1 LFSSAANPRTLFHTQ
16 LQSQNAASNAAPSQ
30 NAAAANRCVAADA
43 LVWVSMQIST
53 RLLLGT
59 ALALL
64 ATTATTTET
73 ATAAMADST
82 HNIVVS
88 TLGQPDQRP
97 EALSAKES
105 QAQPATGAPVQATKK
120 PQSTKEL
127 SSNATKEPQSK
138 ASAEFRKLDAATL
151 PIIKKIPIGGD
162 ADWLAVGFG
171 SVWVTVAKSNE
182 VVRVDPV
189 RNVVQARIAVDKE
202 PCYGIGIGVD
212 KVWVLNC
219 QSKTLTRINP
229 KTNAV
234 DMRVPVKIDDGGEG
248 SIAVDDRY
256 VWYASNEDGNASTLS
271 QVEVK
276 TGRKLRVVRV
286 GKDTAVVKLAFG
298 SVWAISSGEGNVYRV
313 NPATKKV
320 TAMITVAEGP
330 RFTTDG
336 AGSLWVLT
344 QSDGNVSRI
353 DPATNKVVAVVP
365 VHVPG
370 KGGEICYGGGLIWV
384 TMDGTPVTRIDPA
397 TNKVIDQYGN
407 YPKADAIRYG
417 FGSVWVSDHGKG
429 ELWRIDPGEM
439 RGR

>member
-1 LFSSAANPRTLFHTQ
+1 
-16 LQSQNAASNAAPSQ
+16 
-30 NAAAANRCVAADA
+30 
-43 LVWVSMQIST
+43 MQIST
-53 RLLLGT
+53 RLLLRT
-59 ALALL
+59 ALAMV
-64 ATTATTTET
+64 AVTAPIVRAARAISSHRIVAS
-73 ATAAMADST
+73 ATAST
-82 HNIVVS
+82 
-88 TLGQPDQRP
+88 P
-97 EALSAKES
+97 
-105 QAQPATGAPVQATKK
+105 AQTA
-120 PQSTKEL
+120 
-127 SSNATKEPQSK
+127 KEPQSQTAK
-138 ASAEFRKLDAATL
+138 EPQQAKGPLAQTAKEPQAKTSTEFLKLDAATL

-162 ADWLAVGFG
+162 ADWLALGFG
-171 SVWVTVAKSNE
+171 SVWVTVAKNNE

-189 RNVVQARIAVDKE
+189 RNVVQARVKVDKE

-212 KVWVLNC
+212 RVWVLNC
-219 QSKTLTRINP
+219 QGKTLTRINP

-234 DMRVPVKIDDGGEG
+234 DMRVPVKIDDSGEG

-256 VWYASNEDGNASTLS
+256 VWYASNEDGHSSTLS

-276 TGRKLRVVRV
+276 TGRKLKGIAV
-286 GKDTAVVKLAFG
+286 GKDTGVVKLAFG
-298 SVWAISSGEGNVYRV
+298 SVWAISSGDGNVYRV
-313 NPATKKV
+313 DSATKKV

-330 RFTTDG
+330 RFTTEG

-384 TMDGTPVTRIDPA
+384 TMDGNPVTRIDPA

-429 ELWRIDPGEM
+429 ELWRIDPGKI

>member
-1 LFSSAANPRTLFHTQ
+1 MAGFATNAIVTQTATTAITASTASTISSDNI
-16 LQSQNAASNAAPSQ
+16 ASNA
-30 NAAAANRCVAADA
+30 
-43 LVWVSMQIST
+43 L
-53 RLLLGT
+53 
-59 ALALL
+59 
-64 ATTATTTET
+64 E
-73 ATAAMADST
+73 
-82 HNIVVS
+82 
-88 TLGQPDQRP
+88 
-97 EALSAKES
+97 LSAKE
-105 QAQPATGAPVQATKK
+105 PQATKAT
-120 PQSTKEL
+120 QSQ
-127 SSNATKEPQSK
+127 ATKEPQSK
-138 ASAEFRKLDAATL
+138 GTKESQPQATKAPPVQAAKEQQAKASAEFLKLDAATL
-151 PIIKKIPIGGD
+151 PIMKKIPIGGD
-162 ADWLAVGFG
+162 ADWLAIGFG
-171 SVWVTVAKSNE
+171 SVWVTVAKNNE

-189 RNVVQARIAVDKE
+189 RNVVQARVKVDKE

-212 KVWVLNC
+212 RLWLLNC
-219 QSKTLTRINP
+219 DSKTLTRINP

-234 DMRVPVKIDDGGEG
+234 DMRVPVKIDDSGEG
-248 SIAVDDRY
+248 SIAVDDHY

-276 TGRKLRVVRV
+276 TGRKLKGVSV
-286 GKDTAVVKLAFG
+286 GKDTGVVKLAFG

-313 NPATKKV
+313 NPATRKV

-353 DPATNKVVAVVP
+353 DPATNKVTAVIP

-407 YPKADAIRYG
+407 YSKADAIRYG
-417 FGSVWVSDHGKG
+417 FGSAWVSDHGKG
-429 ELWRIDPGEM
+429 ELWRIDPGKM
-439 RGR
+439 RR

>member
-1 LFSSAANPRTLFHTQ
+1 MHRL
-16 LQSQNAASNAAPSQ
+16 
-30 NAAAANRCVAADA
+30 CDA

-73 ATAAMADST
+73 ATAARADST

-105 QAQPATGAPVQATKK
+105 QAQPATGAPAQATKK

-234 DMRVPVKIDDGGEG
+234 DMRVPVKIDDSGEG

-276 TGRKLRVVRV
+276 TGRKLRVVKV

>member
-1 LFSSAANPRTLFHTQ
+1 
-16 LQSQNAASNAAPSQ
+16 
-30 NAAAANRCVAADA
+30 
-43 LVWVSMQIST
+43 MQIST
-53 RLLLGT
+53 RLLLSA
-59 ALALL
+59 ALAWLATNAAV
-64 ATTATTTET
+64 ATTATRAMT
-73 ATAAMADST
+73 AKTASS
-82 HNIVVS
+82 HNVVAS
-88 TLGQPDQRP
+88 VLAQ
-97 EALSAKES
+97 SAKEP
-105 QAQPATGAPVQATKK
+105 QAKAAKETQPQATKGL
-120 PQSTKEL
+120 QATKESQGPKGTQDTKGL
-127 SSNATKEPQSK
+127 QPNATKALPARATKEPQAK
-138 ASAEFRKLDAATL
+138 AAEFIKLDAATL
-151 PIIKKIPIGGD
+151 PIIKKIQIGGD
-162 ADWLAVGFG
+162 ADWLAIGFG
-171 SVWVTVAKSNE
+171 SVWVTVAKNNE
-182 VVRVDPV
+182 IVRVDPA
-189 RNVVQARIAVDKE
+189 RNVVQARVKVDKE

-212 KVWVLNC
+212 RVWVLNC

-234 DMRVPVKIDDGGEG
+234 DMRVPVKIDDSGEG
-248 SIAVDDRY
+248 SIAVDDHY

-276 TGRKLRVVRV
+276 TGRKLKGVAI
-286 GKDTAVVKLAFG
+286 GKDTGVVKLAFG

-313 NPATKKV
+313 NPATRKV

-353 DPATNKVVAVVP
+353 DPTTNKVVAVIP

-370 KGGEICYGGGLIWV
+370 KGGEICYGGGFIWV
-384 TMDGTPVTRIDPA
+384 TMDGTPVTRINPA

-429 ELWRIDPGEM
+429 DLWRINPAKM